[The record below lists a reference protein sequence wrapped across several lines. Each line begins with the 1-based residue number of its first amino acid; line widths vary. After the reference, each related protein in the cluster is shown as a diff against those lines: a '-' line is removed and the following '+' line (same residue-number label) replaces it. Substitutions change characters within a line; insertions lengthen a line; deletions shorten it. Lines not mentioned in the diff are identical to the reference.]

1 MDYQCCRTYFITKD
15 YPHGCSRCSP
25 CQFAGVVVLQ
35 ARQFCGCSTNSVK
48 TVNAQN
54 KQQWI
59 MHTEYL
65 HCHCAVL
72 QLALQSD
79 VYQLHQ
85 SPAVTDNTVPCS
97 THLHWYAVGMQ
108 MGQLSPNASELTPEF
123 PVNPMRKVNAV
134 RQGGVVISYVQKNHW
149 RRLLNTICWHS
160 RTNIPLLTSQMQ
172 DEWICSINIHCVH
185 EKNGPLSMFK
195 NLQN

>member
-1 MDYQCCRTYFITKD
+1 
-15 YPHGCSRCSP
+15 
-25 CQFAGVVVLQ
+25 
-35 ARQFCGCSTNSVK
+35 
-48 TVNAQN
+48 
-54 KQQWI
+54 

-72 QLALQSD
+72 QPALQSD

-97 THLHWYAVGMQ
+97 AHLHWYVVGMQ
-108 MGQLSPNASELTPEF
+108 IGQLSPNASELTPEF
-123 PVNPMRKVNAV
+123 PVNPMRNVNAV

-149 RRLLNTICWHS
+149 RRLLNIICWHS
-160 RTNIPLLTSQMQ
+160 RTNIPSLTSQMQ

-185 EKNGPLSMFK
+185 EKNGPKHVQKSSKLASFAQLKFNSMNNCLFSIK
-195 NLQN
+195 LPILVKICPTIIEIFTFNKWSKSLPFPEVCFLTYSPWS